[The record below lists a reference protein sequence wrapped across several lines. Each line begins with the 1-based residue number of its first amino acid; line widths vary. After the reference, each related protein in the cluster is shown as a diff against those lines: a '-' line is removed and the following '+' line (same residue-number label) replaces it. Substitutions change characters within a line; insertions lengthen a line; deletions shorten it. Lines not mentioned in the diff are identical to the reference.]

1 MSKIL
6 IVVLVAVLFVAGP
19 LLVIWSLNVLFP
31 ALAIPYTMT
40 TWVAALILGV
50 TVGPRVRVN
59 KG

>member
-6 IVVLVAVLFVAGP
+6 IVILVAVLFIAGP

-31 ALAIPYTMT
+31 ILDIPYTVT

-50 TVGPRVRVN
+50 TVGPRVRVT
-59 KG
+59 KS

>member
-6 IVVLVAVLFVAGP
+6 IVILVAVLFIAGP

-31 ALAIPYTMT
+31 VLAIPYTMT

-50 TVGPRVRVN
+50 TVGPRVRVT
-59 KG
+59 KS

>member
-6 IVVLVAVLFVAGP
+6 IVILVAALFIAGP

-31 ALAIPYTMT
+31 VLAIPYTMT

-50 TVGPRVRVN
+50 TVGPRVRVT
-59 KG
+59 KS